1 MNNNTIKELVFIFLT
16 LTNKYIIII
25 NDITILV
32 KKVVLIWQYRCNLLR
47 YKSYWRNNETKNK
60 NKSKSSILYI

>member
-32 KKVVLIWQYRCNLLR
+32 KKVVLI
-47 YKSYWRNNETKNK
+47 
-60 NKSKSSILYI
+60 